1 MQNRRQFVWGAG
13 LGVLAGA
20 AAANTVKGSPE
31 NRQELDVGTG
41 KRIRIGIIGAENSHT
56 IRFGET
62 FNQQKAFPGVEVV
75 AVWGETEEFAQK
87 AAQAGSIPKI
97 VKRQEELLGAVDA
110 VIIDHRHA
118 KYHAA
123 AAEPFLRAGI
133 PTFIDKPFTYR
144 TAEARHIL
152 DLAEKYGTP
161 ITCLST
167 LGFGPTIDAMRK
179 QVEDLGEISSI
190 IVTGPAGINSKYGG
204 IFFYGVHLVER
215 LFKLFGDDVMA
226 VRATRHGPHTTFQF
240 KFSSGGLA
248 TAILAKG
255 WYVYCLTGEG
265 LREVKPGSDE
275 DDRLWTYSAIV
286 RMFQTGKEPRS
297 HESILRTVSTLEAME
312 RSVYSEGWELP
323 VV

>member
-1 MQNRRQFVWGAG
+1 MQNRRQFVWSAG
-13 LGVLAGA
+13 LGVFVSATA
-20 AAANTVKGSPE
+20 TVPVTGNAE
-31 NRQELDVGTG
+31 TRRELDLGTG

-62 FNQQKAFPGVEVV
+62 FNQQNTFPGVEIA
-75 AVWGETEEFAQK
+75 AVWGETAEFAQI

-97 VKRQEELLGAVDA
+97 VNRQEELLGIIDA

-144 TAEARHIL
+144 TGEARHIL
-152 DLAEKYGTP
+152 DLADKYKTP

-167 LGFGPTIDAMRK
+167 LGFGPNIDDMRK
-179 QVEDLGEISSI
+179 QVEDLEEISSI
-190 IVTGPAGINSKYGG
+190 IITGPADINSKYGG
-204 IFFYGVHLVER
+204 IFFYGIHLVER
-215 LFKLFGDDVMA
+215 LFRLFGDDVVA

-240 KFSSGGLA
+240 KFTSGYLA
-248 TAILAKG
+248 TAILADD
-255 WYVYCLTGEG
+255 WVVYCLDGEG
-265 LREVKPGSDE
+265 LREIKPRSDE
-275 DDRLWTYSAIV
+275 DDGLWTYSAIV
-286 RMFQTGKEPRS
+286 RMFQTGEEPRS

-312 RSVYSEGWELP
+312 RSVYSERWELP